1 MTSRIFLIF
10 VLSLS
15 VSSLDHNNSYL
26 DPFRNLLF
34 DAVTPVYFLAELPT
48 RIFNQFD
55 ELFVSRVRLAR
66 ALEDQQKRNLHL
78 SRIQQ
83 KYEFLQQENTRMRKL
98 LGSSS
103 SRDEEVQIAEIVSVN
118 LSRGSMNMVINKGLS
133 DGVQFGDV
141 VIDDAGVV
149 GQISR
154 AGSQTSLVLLITD
167 KDHATPIQVRRNGL
181 RAVAGGTG
189 SLEYLALENLPLS
202 IDLRVG
208 DIVETSGLAGRFPY
222 GYAVGEVVDIQKE
235 QTAVFASVKV
245 APTAKLSQSRY
256 LLVLNDRQQNIE
268 IGQKKL

>member
-1 MTSRIFLIF
+1 
-10 VLSLS
+10 
-15 VSSLDHNNSYL
+15 
-26 DPFRNLLF
+26 
-34 DAVTPVYFLAELPT
+34 
-48 RIFNQFD
+48 
-55 ELFVSRVRLAR
+55 
-66 ALEDQQKRNLHL
+66 
-78 SRIQQ
+78 
-83 KYEFLQQENTRMRKL
+83 MRKL

-118 LSRGSMNMVINKGLS
+118 LSRGSMNMIINKGVS

-154 AGSQTSLVLLITD
+154 AGTQTSLVLLITD

-189 SLEYLALENLPLS
+189 SLEYLILENLPLS
-202 IDLRVG
+202 IDLLVG

-222 GYAVGEVVDIQKE
+222 GYAVGKIVDIQKE

-245 APTAKLSQSRY
+245 APAAKLSQSRY
-256 LLVLNDRQQNIE
+256 LLVLNDRQQNVE
-268 IGQKKL
+268 SGQKQF

>member
-1 MTSRIFLIF
+1 M
-10 VLSLS
+10 SLS

-34 DAVTPVYFLAELPT
+34 DAVTPVYFVAELPT

-55 ELFVSRVRLAR
+55 ELFFSRVRLAR
-66 ALEDQQKRNLHL
+66 ALEDQQKRNLQL

-83 KYEFLQQENTRMRKL
+83 KYESLQQENTRMRKL

-154 AGSQTSLVLLITD
+154 AGTQTSLVLLITD

-189 SLEYLALENLPLS
+189 SLEYLILENLPLS
-202 IDLRVG
+202 IDLQIG

-222 GYAVGEVVDIQKE
+222 GYTVGKIVDIQKE

-245 APTAKLSQSRY
+245 APAAKLSQSRY
-256 LLVLNDRQQNIE
+256 LLVLNDRQQNVE
-268 IGQKKL
+268 SGQEQL